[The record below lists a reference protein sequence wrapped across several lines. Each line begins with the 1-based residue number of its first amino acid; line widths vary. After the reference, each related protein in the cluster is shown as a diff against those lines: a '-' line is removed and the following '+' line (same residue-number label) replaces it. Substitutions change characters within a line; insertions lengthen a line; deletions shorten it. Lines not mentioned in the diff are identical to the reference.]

1 MPPRRVGR
9 PRISRLRP
17 RRVIGGR
24 RRTVRRLAPRR
35 KIGGRRRV
43 IGRRRMRGRGFFS
56 NIGNWF
62 KGAANTVHNFVRNNK
77 LVSKGLALL
86 PHPAAKA
93 AGVAAG
99 LAGYGRRR
107 KRLVKRRAVGGRR
120 IVRRRI
126 KRRVGGRRIVRR
138 RIKRRVGGSFRSVLS
153 KAHSFIK
160 SNRLVSRGLNHF
172 GHSKLSNAARSMGY
186 GRRRTV
192 RRRRGGSLRGVLSKA
207 HSFIKSNRLVSRGL
221 SHFGHSKLSNAARS
235 LGYGRRRRTR
245 RRGGSNNPLFNML
258 YKGVLPAARTIAKKL
273 GYGRRRRN

>member
-1 MPPRRVGR
+1 
-9 PRISRLRP
+9 
-17 RRVIGGR
+17 
-24 RRTVRRLAPRR
+24 
-35 KIGGRRRV
+35 
-43 IGRRRMRGRGFFS
+43 MRGRGFFS

-107 KRLVKRRAVGGRR
+107 RVKRLV
-120 IVRRRI
+120 

-138 RIKRRVGGSFRSVLS
+138 RVKRRVGGSFRS
-153 KAHSFIK
+153 
-160 SNRLVSRGLNHF
+160 
-172 GHSKLSNAARSMGY
+172 
-186 GRRRTV
+186 
-192 RRRRGGSLRGVLSKA
+192 VLSKA